1 MKLTFFGHS
10 CFLLESNGTRILF
23 DPFITGNELAKDIN
37 IDDIKADYILLSHG
51 HMDHVLDAE
60 AIAKANNATIVSNFE
75 IVSWYQEKKG
85 IENGHPMNHG
95 GSKSFD
101 FGTVKFVNA
110 VHSSVLPDGTYGGN
124 PGGFVI
130 QIENKTFYYAG
141 DTALHMD
148 MKLIGEYDQPDFS
161 ILPIGDN
168 FTMGVKDAI
177 IASDFVGTNNVVAMH
192 FDTFPYIATDL
203 ENAKE
208 QFTAAGKDLIILNI
222 GESIE
227 L

>member
-10 CFLLESNGTRILF
+10 CFLIEVSGKKILF
-23 DPFITGNELAKDIN
+23 DPFITGNELAKGIN
-37 IDDIKADYILLSHG
+37 IDDIQTDYILLSHG

-60 AIAKANNATIVSNFE
+60 AIARKNNATIVSNFE
-75 IVSWYQEKKG
+75 IVSWFQEKKG
-85 IENGHPMNHG
+85 IEKGHPMNHG
-95 GSKSFD
+95 GSVNFD

-110 VHSSVLPDGTYGGN
+110 IHSSVLPDGTYGGN
-124 PGGFVI
+124 PGGFI
-130 QIENKTFYYAG
+130 IDTKEGKFYYAG

-168 FTMGVKDAI
+168 FTMGVQDAI
-177 IASDFVGTNNVVAMH
+177 IASGFVGTNKVIAMH
-192 FDTFPYIATDL
+192 FDTFPYITTNTT
-203 ENAKE
+203 EAK
-208 QFTAAGKDLIILNI
+208 QLFKDAGNELIVLNI